1 MALTERTRPYEV
13 LIRYNQDGA
22 GVETTA
28 AHQVHITEVL
38 RDGVVISATELAA
51 QPLDVALVKGIV
63 GDKLPSLT
71 AERDALKASLTDMT
85 AEKDAAAA
93 ERDAVTAARDAVTA
107 ELDDLKAAIA
117 EAAQASV

>member
-13 LIRYNQDGA
+13 LIRYNQDA
-22 GVETTA
+22 VGVETTA
-28 AHQVHITEVL
+28 AHQIHITEVL

>member
-13 LIRYNQDGA
+13 LIRYNQDAA

-28 AHQVHITEVL
+28 AHQTHITEVL
-38 RDGVVISATELAA
+38 RDGVVISATEHAA
-51 QPLDVALVKGIV
+51 QALDVALVKSIV
-63 GDKLPSLT
+63 GDKLPGLV

-85 AEKDAAAA
+85 TEKDAATA

-107 ELDDLKAAIA
+107 ELDALKAAIA